1 MRSSKE
7 VIGAIKSSGKYPVSL
22 QNCPEKLPL
31 IGSKI
36 NNKKRNMISI
46 VFSIEVVFV
55 LNRIGL
61 QASNSKVPVKRMSIT
76 LRNSP
81 SVSKVKNIS
90 FKPVEVRIEVVSR
103 ISCDLLNNRHWH
115 YKYQSE
121 IIIKQSPFDQPQVF
135 INLLHLPLLSPQ
147 RPRDG

>member
-1 MRSSKE
+1 MYSSGKLFGETPRLMRSSKE

-22 QNCPEKLPL
+22 QNCPEKLPS

-36 NNKKRNMISI
+36 NNKKRMNMISI

-103 ISCDLLNNRHWH
+103 ISCDLLNN
-115 YKYQSE
+115 Q
-121 IIIKQSPFDQPQVF
+121 
-135 INLLHLPLLSPQ
+135 
-147 RPRDG
+147 